1 VLNNGCHELQAGEVG
16 KEMYILEYGV
26 AAVTTTVT
34 TAAAAAS
41 TAVSAAAVK
50 RATAAVVAT
59 LSTGDYCGEAALLSS
74 ATSSSD
80 TIGCESDSGSS
91 SSSNSSGV
99 HVRTVTAKS
108 YCDAFALAATDFAEV
123 STVNTRIH
131 ITVVM

>member
-1 VLNNGCHELQAGEVG
+1 
-16 KEMYILEYGV
+16 MYILEYGV

-34 TAAAAAS
+34 TATATTAA
-41 TAVSAAAVK
+41 TVSAAAVK

-74 ATSSSD
+74 ASTSSD
-80 TIGCESDSGSS
+80 TISIDGDSGSS
-91 SSSNSSGV
+91 SSV

-123 STVNTRIH
+123 STVH
-131 ITVVM
+131 ITMHAAVVM

>member
-1 VLNNGCHELQAGEVG
+1 MYCHELQAGEVG

-34 TAAAAAS
+34 TAAATATTAA
-41 TAVSAAAVK
+41 TVSAAAVK

-74 ATSSSD
+74 SSSSSSD
-80 TIGCESDSGSS
+80 TISIDSDSGG
-91 SSSNSSGV
+91 SSSNSV

-108 YCDAFALAATDFAEV
+108 YCDAFALAATDFVEV
-123 STVNTRIH
+123 STVH
-131 ITVVM
+131 ITMHAAVVM